1 MNLLSTVANAK
12 IEKTNAVTG
21 GQHLYAELSLYPNY
35 TICAG
40 SKSAQCMDACLKH
53 AGRGVFP
60 NVKDARQRKTE
71 WFMAQPTGFKVQL
84 VSEIESLIKKASKQG
99 KAVRLR
105 LNCFSDIAWESEACV
120 RNGTG
125 YLGFPQ
131 AFPEVEFYDYTKRAN
146 RLGKT
151 PSNYHLTFSY
161 SGVDS
166 YAKQVEVAQKS
177 GANMAVVFY
186 KNLPVTFKGKPVIDG
201 DLHDARI
208 DDPQGVIVGLRAKGP
223 ARQDMTGFVV
233 RMEDV

>member
-1 MNLLSTVANAK
+1 MMNLLSTVANAK
-12 IEKTNAVTG
+12 IEKTNKVTG
-21 GQHLYAELSLYPNY
+21 GNHLYAELSLYPNY

-53 AGRGVFP
+53 AGRGVFS

-71 WFMAQPTGFKVQL
+71 WFMTYAQGFKAHL
-84 VSEIESLIKKASKQG
+84 VTEIESLIKRANKLG
-99 KAVRLR
+99 KSVRLR
-105 LNCFSDIAWESEACV
+105 LNCFSDIAWESEVCT
-120 RNGTG
+120 RNGTQ
-125 YLGFPQ
+125 YEGFPQ

-151 PSNYHLTFSY
+151 PSNYNLTFSY

-223 ARQDMTGFVV
+223 AVKDTTGFVV
-233 RMEDV
+233 R